1 MRDNYG
7 SIFSDMLNPKKSK
20 ASELMNELSVR
31 KYSIQNEK
39 AELEI

>member
-20 ASELMNELSVR
+20 ASELMNELSER
-31 KYSIQNEK
+31 KISKQSEL
-39 AELEI
+39 AELER